1 MPGCHNDEVIAR
13 VLQEDANS
21 NYARDLQSDE
31 NSNYARILHLKEL
44 QEQSNS
50 NSARELQQRY
60 INEQIDSNHNMAIRL
75 QEQYYRELDRDIPV
89 IHKTE
94 KLEKNKLEK
103 NKLEKVKV
111 IIPEV
116 SFLKLF
122 YELLPFLL
130 FILLIVYLS
139 TFMFSSTKIKGSKSR
154 KK

>member
-44 QEQSNS
+44 QEQANS

-60 INEQIDSNHNMAIRL
+60 INEQIDSNRNMAIRL
-75 QEQYYRELDRDIPV
+75 QEKYYRELDRNIPV

-103 NKLEKVKV
+103 KKVV
-111 IIPEV
+111 SPEV